1 MAAASGV
8 VYGLCMVG
16 LLPVARA
23 RALRAA
29 QAIPSVLQDASSIN
43 FHVPSRLSRRLVR
56 GYHPRRRR
64 PMLLGLATII
74 GGTNP
79 RAVGSILLFCF
90 FAISHVNHEIES
102 GFIAKEQAR
111 LRSHIDI
118 YENIINGTFLLSSP
132 EQGEVV
138 KFQYFSPRTIHHG
151 HGGGPPRGRAHLDHF
166 RCARLAQGVGWSVG
180 C

>member
-1 MAAASGV
+1 
-8 VYGLCMVG
+8 
-16 LLPVARA
+16 
-23 RALRAA
+23 
-29 QAIPSVLQDASSIN
+29 
-43 FHVPSRLSRRLVR
+43 
-56 GYHPRRRR
+56 
-64 PMLLGLATII
+64 MLLGLATII

-90 FAISHVNHEIES
+90 FAISHINHEIES

-138 KFQYFSPRTIHHG
+138 EWPRSSARPRWS
-151 HGGGPPRGRAHLDHF
+151 GPLCYEMTGTRA
-166 RCARLAQGVGWSVG
+166 RVVCWSLVF
-180 C
+180 

>member
-1 MAAASGV
+1 
-8 VYGLCMVG
+8 
-16 LLPVARA
+16 
-23 RALRAA
+23 
-29 QAIPSVLQDASSIN
+29 
-43 FHVPSRLSRRLVR
+43 
-56 GYHPRRRR
+56 
-64 PMLLGLATII
+64 MLLGLATII

-90 FAISHVNHEIES
+90 FAISHINHEIES

-138 KFQYFSPRTIHHG
+138 KGLKTSGADKAAVEAAAHIAEDLPVLGQLVGVVG
-151 HGGGPPRGRAHLDHF
+151 HEVEVVLGRDVVVPPQGLREPSRF
-166 RCARLAQGVGWSVG
+166 RDDVRVRKH
-180 C
+180 

>member
-1 MAAASGV
+1 
-8 VYGLCMVG
+8 
-16 LLPVARA
+16 
-23 RALRAA
+23 
-29 QAIPSVLQDASSIN
+29 
-43 FHVPSRLSRRLVR
+43 
-56 GYHPRRRR
+56 
-64 PMLLGLATII
+64 MLLGLATII

-90 FAISHVNHEIES
+90 FAISHINHEIES

-138 KFQYFSPRTIHHG
+138 KFQYFTADYIPWFTTFLFAGLFGGVQTIATIWLWIV
-151 HGGGPPRGRAHLDHF
+151 PV
-166 RCARLAQGVGWSVG
+166 LAEQDPQLAEAAKHPLLLKALSVG
-180 C
+180 IIAWGFRDRLPWIS

>member
-1 MAAASGV
+1 
-8 VYGLCMVG
+8 
-16 LLPVARA
+16 
-23 RALRAA
+23 
-29 QAIPSVLQDASSIN
+29 
-43 FHVPSRLSRRLVR
+43 
-56 GYHPRRRR
+56 
-64 PMLLGLATII
+64 MLLGLATII

-90 FAISHVNHEIES
+90 FAISHINHEIES

-138 KFQYFSPRTIHHG
+138 KFQCFTADYIPSDHTPRPWRRSSVRPRSSGPFSWRETG
-151 HGGGPPRGRAHLDHF
+151 TRGRADYSSS
-166 RCARLAQGVGWSVG
+166 AS
-180 C
+180 

>member
-1 MAAASGV
+1 
-8 VYGLCMVG
+8 
-16 LLPVARA
+16 
-23 RALRAA
+23 
-29 QAIPSVLQDASSIN
+29 
-43 FHVPSRLSRRLVR
+43 
-56 GYHPRRRR
+56 
-64 PMLLGLATII
+64 MLLGLATII

-90 FAISHVNHEIES
+90 FAISHINHEIES

-138 KFQYFSPRTIHHG
+138 KFQYFGARARPAAPQPRVLQVLPVSRRRRDPRRPGRTACR
-151 HGGGPPRGRAHLDHF
+151 RGRRAARRLGLRLTHL
-166 RCARLAQGVGWSVG
+166 SVMTTRRQ
-180 C
+180 CH